1 MVASNC
7 VFDLTFSETLMTQC
21 WTRNVD
27 DRPAFIDIANLLE
40 QATAETR
47 PLSGYVQGFAP
58 AHGSS
63 EPDQTPPYSNI
74 ELRTVAGEII
84 MDGMIN
90 ADKKGS
96 HTSLR
101 EGYCYPLDPDLII
114 PGSTKGMRGEQKG
127 VTNAGVR
134 AKMSKNDSLD
144 SEGEECFLGSASSP
158 DRIVLQ
164 RNILDDGDII
174 VQDARQELRKEL
186 YDCPL

>member
-1 MVASNC
+1 
-7 VFDLTFSETLMTQC
+7 MTQC

-27 DRPAFIDIANLLE
+27 DRPAFVDIANLLE

-58 AHGSS
+58 SHISS
-63 EPDQTPPYSNI
+63 KPDQTPPYSNV
-74 ELRTVAGEII
+74 EPRSDAGEII
-84 MDGMIN
+84 VDGMTN

-96 HTSLR
+96 HISLR
-101 EGYCYPLDPDLII
+101 EGYCYPFDPDLII
-114 PGSTKGMRGEQKG
+114 PSSMKGMGEEPKD

-158 DRIVLQ
+158 DRIVQQ